1 MDPDAGNEGC
11 GGELTDPSLLRDLGG
26 ALGHR
31 LLHLDRAAHR
41 IDDAGKFDQH
51 PVAGGLEDAPVALG
65 DF

>member
-1 MDPDAGNEGC
+1 MDPDARNEGC
-11 GGELTDPSLLRDLGG
+11 GGELTDPPLLRHLSVTV
-26 ALGHR
+26 GHPV
-31 LLHLDRAAHR
+31 LHFGRAAHR